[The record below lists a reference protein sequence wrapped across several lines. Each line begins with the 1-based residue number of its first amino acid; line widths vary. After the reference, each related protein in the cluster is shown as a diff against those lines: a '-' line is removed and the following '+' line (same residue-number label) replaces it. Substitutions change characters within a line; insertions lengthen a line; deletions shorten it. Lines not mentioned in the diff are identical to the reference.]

1 MLIWYIY
8 AGSLV
13 KNKIEDNFQN
23 ISDKGIVSYDLSIL
37 IKSAKRAL
45 NIPIFLW
52 CIRCL
57 KT

>member
-23 ISDKGIVSYDLSIL
+23 IPNKGIVSSDLSIL
-37 IKSAKRAL
+37 QKVIKEHS
-45 NIPIFLW
+45 
-52 CIRCL
+52 
-57 KT
+57 T